1 MSVGAMRAQR
11 AFTLIEM
18 LVVIVI
24 AGVILALAAPS
35 FRDMIAMQRLRSVT
49 AQLVTDFQFA
59 RSEAAARNEY
69 VRIAFRGTAAL
80 TCYTIYTS
88 TLPSERCDCR
98 QPIGSACS
106 SPGVTQELR
115 TQQIPLDGRVGIR
128 LPSDQTI
135 SAFAFDQIT
144 GGIASIPFDQ
154 PPSPLAQFRVHTR
167 LDNVPS
173 ALVTLNQA
181 GRSTVCAPA
190 GSKLQEVAC

>member
-1 MSVGAMRAQR
+1 MGVGAMRAQR

-24 AGVILALAAPS
+24 AGVVLALAAPS

-59 RSEAAARNEY
+59 RAEAAARNEY
-69 VRIAFRGTAAL
+69 ARIAFRGTAAF

-88 TLPSERCDCR
+88 TLPGERCDCR
-98 QPIGSACS
+98 QPIGSACTNPS
-106 SPGVTQELR
+106 VTTEIR
-115 TQQIPLDGRVGIR
+115 TQQVPRDRRVSLA
-128 LPSDQTI
+128 LPAGVTDPT
-135 SAFAFDQIT
+135 FAFDQIT
-144 GGIASIPFDQ
+144 GGIVSIPLDDA
-154 PPSPLAQFRVHTR
+154 PAPLSQFRVITR
-167 LDNVPS
+167 LDSVAS
-173 ALVTLNQA
+173 AWVTVNQA